1 MKIIIFW
8 LGWKWKSHKFYVGW
22 RQNSSDTTAAA
33 AAAEQQMQ
41 TECNAH

>member
-22 RQNSSDTTAAA
+22 RQNSSETT